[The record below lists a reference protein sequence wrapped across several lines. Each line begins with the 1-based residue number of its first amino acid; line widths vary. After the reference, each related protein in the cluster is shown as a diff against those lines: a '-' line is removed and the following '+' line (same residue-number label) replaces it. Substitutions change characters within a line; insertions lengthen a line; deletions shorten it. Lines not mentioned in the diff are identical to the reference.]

1 VERSSAPVL
10 VHSLRCPL
18 CQKLAGAGTFSAH
31 ACQKQK
37 TQPAP
42 PAVPQCAVLAGCS
55 SGQFEHCDAQQ
66 LCPFWRLPLCA
77 AAVCV
82 FIASRFVAAGPS

>member
-1 VERSSAPVL
+1 
-10 VHSLRCPL
+10 
-18 CQKLAGAGTFSAH
+18 
-31 ACQKQK
+31 
-37 TQPAP
+37 
-42 PAVPQCAVLAGCS
+42 VPQCAVLAGCS